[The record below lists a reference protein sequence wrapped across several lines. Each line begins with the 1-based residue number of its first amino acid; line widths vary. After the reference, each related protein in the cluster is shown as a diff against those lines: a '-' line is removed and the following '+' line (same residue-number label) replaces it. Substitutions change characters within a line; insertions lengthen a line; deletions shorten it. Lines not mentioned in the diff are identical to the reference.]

1 MLQYNLNSLCILL
14 AAVMG
19 GETKTGPRLSSG
31 DIRVLVKVSSTGD
44 LRYSPLFPTGHT
56 GRRSH
61 FPSDP
66 TLLLMLPSLNYHSTS
81 IKCSLPSKRVSLLL
95 RALKFSLASR
105 ELQPD
110 SALTK
115 INYSGTSPCFSRRSF
130 KILSSTF
137 PLSLLL
143 QTARAQL

>member
-44 LRYSPLFPTGHT
+44 LRYSPLFPAGHT

-61 FPSDP
+61 CPSDP

-115 INYSGTSPCFSRRSF
+115 INYSGMSPCFSRRSF

-143 QTARAQL
+143 QTARARL